1 MASSG
6 LELLLVSLPQLG
18 KGAAQTLAISAL
30 SILFATLGG
39 VLYGVLATLGKRSV
53 NLLLRIY
60 LELFRAIPVLVWL
73 YLLFFGL
80 PIFFAV
86 NIPSFWCA
94 VLVLSL
100 WGASEVGEVVRGAL
114 QSLRAGSVK
123 RGCRSACPARSCMAT
138 CCCPRR
144 SSA

>member
-6 LELLLVSLPQLG
+6 LELLWVSLPQLG
-18 KGAAQTLAISAL
+18 KGAAQTLSISFL
-30 SILFATLGG
+30 SIAFSTVGG
-39 VLYGVLATLGKRSV
+39 VLYGVLRTLNVRAI

-80 PIFFAV
+80 PIFTGLS
-86 NIPSFWCA
+86 IPSFWCA

-100 WGASEVGEVVRGAL
+100 WGASEVGEVVRGACTCC
-114 QSLRAGSVK
+114 RAGSG
-123 RGCRSACPARSCMAT
+123 RRACR
-138 CCCPRR
+138 
-144 SSA
+144 